1 MVTALQ
7 LPTTMVHD
15 HLVSS
20 TVSFNDITDDA
31 DGWGDGDGDGDEWM
45 EIRMKMAAAA
55 AAVVV
60 VVVMVVLLM
69 MMRLDGDDTVSDDSA
84 CSLKLVLEA

>member
-20 TVSFNDITDDA
+20 TVSFHDITDDA
-31 DGWGDGDGDGDEWM
+31 DGWGDGDGDEWM

-69 MMRLDGDDTVSDDSA
+69 MMRLVGDDTVSDDSA